1 MVSLGYVAVG
11 LIAGIFGGTFGVGG
25 GAIMVPA
32 MVLAF
37 GLSQPL
43 AQGTALA
50 VMMLPVFIPAVYRYY
65 IAGNVNVKMAVFI
78 GLGFVVGALLGSH
91 VAQYVP
97 AAQLKRGFGVF
108 LIGIGIRMVFFK

>member
-1 MVSLGYVAVG
+1 MVVVAYLAVG
-11 LIAGIFGGTFGVGG
+11 LMAGIFGGTFGVGG

-37 GLSQPL
+37 GLTQPM

-65 IAGNVNVKMAVFI
+65 IAGNVNVKMAIFI
-78 GLGFVVGALLGSH
+78 ALGFMVGAFLGAH
-91 VAQYVP
+91 LAQKVS
-97 AAQLKRGFGVF
+97 ADHLKRGFGVF
-108 LIGIGIRMVFFK
+108 LIGIGIKMAFFK